1 MAGPPL
7 CTAEGHELRAAGGA
21 GAGVAP
27 AAAISRMDAVRI
39 TREFIEATG
48 IVCGR
53 PQPVWNLDETDIE

>member
-7 CTAEGHELRAAGGA
+7 CTAEGHELRAAGAA

-27 AAAISRMDAVRI
+27 AAALAYGAVRI

-53 PQPVWNLDETDIE
+53 PQPIFNLDETDIE